1 LKDEQGYN
9 VINEET
15 IKIIRN
21 LRQKAVFEKLDRE
34 HYINQM
40 LTDLVLKIHT
50 QKLSPM
56 SLIEKYGQEWCLVN
70 GIIGYDYICS
80 VSVNPQKRS

>member
-1 LKDEQGYN
+1 MKDEQGTKI
-9 VINEET
+9 INPET
-15 IKIIRN
+15 VRIIRN

-40 LTDLVLKIHT
+40 LTDLVLKTHT

-56 SLIEKYGQEWCLVN
+56 SLIEEDGQWWCLVN
-70 GIIGYDYICS
+70 GIIGYEYICS
-80 VSVNPQKRS
+80 VSVNLQKRS